1 MLNNSSQWP
10 SVNIFDTKQFR
21 QARIEA
27 HNALFWMARGANSF
41 LSAAPNNAHL
51 SLFWHRDSNNFRTRS
66 FDGDLQIGLN
76 FPDLELY
83 FCEGGQKVP
92 HSFWLDDRTPAFAE
106 AWYLVELLHR
116 DRDQSKFSTDLPF
129 SSPNMLMG
137 DTEDHNA
144 SAYKPE
150 LDALNCCVL
159 KGNEILQSVLH
170 TLAQKPEFAKCR
182 QWITLEPE
190 SFSLSLNVSAD
201 NEAVKLPSIGV
212 SLGDHLRPAP
222 FFFVKDSEA
231 YGSSKTH
238 LLDYDPQ
245 TLLPLKSIVNELTS
259 DVALVK
265 KLVNKFIEANNAK

>member
-1 MLNNSSQWP
+1 MNDSSQWP
-10 SVNIFDTKQFR
+10 PINIFDTNHFR

-27 HNALFWMARGANSF
+27 HNALFWMARGTNSF
-41 LSAAPNNAHL
+41 LDSTPDNGHL
-51 SLFWHRDSNNFRTRS
+51 SLFWHKASGNFRTRS

-129 SSPNMLMG
+129 SSPYMLMG

-144 SAYKPE
+144 SAYKRE
-150 LDALNCCVL
+150 LNALNVCVL
-159 KGNEILQSVLH
+159 RANEILRSVSNAI
-170 TLAQKPEFAKCR
+170 AQQPQFTKCR

-190 SFSLSLNVSAD
+190 SFSLVLNIVVD
-201 NEAVKLPSIGV
+201 NETVKLPLIGMC
-212 SLGDHLRPAP
+212 LGDHLRPAP
-222 FFFVKDSEA
+222 FFFVK
-231 YGSSKTH
+231 GSKKQSGSKTH
-238 LLDYDPQ
+238 LLDYDPG
-245 TLLPLKSIVNELTS
+245 TLLSLKSIVHETLPDVEL
-259 DVALVK
+259 VENLVG
-265 KLVNKFIEANNAK
+265 KFIEANHSK

>member
-1 MLNNSSQWP
+1 MHWP

-27 HNALFWMARGANSF
+27 HNALFWMARGAHSF
-41 LSAAPNNAHL
+41 LDATPNNEHL
-51 SLFWHRDSNNFRTRS
+51 SLFWHKSSNNFRTRS

-76 FPDLELY
+76 IPDLELY

-129 SSPNMLMG
+129 ASPDMLMG

-144 SAYKPE
+144 SAYKVE
-150 LDALNCCVL
+150 LDALNRCVL
-159 KGNEILQSVLH
+159 KGNEILQSVLLI
-170 TLAQKPEFAKCR
+170 LAQQPEFAKCR
-182 QWITLEPE
+182 KWITLEPE
-190 SFSLSLNVSAD
+190 PFSMGLNVSAD
-201 NEAVKLPSIGV
+201 NEVVKLPVIGI

-222 FFFVKDSEA
+222 FFFVRDGETNRTSN
-231 YGSSKTH
+231 SH
-238 LLDYDPQ
+238 LLDYAPQ
-245 TLLPLKSIVNELTS
+245 FLLPLKSIVNDATS
-259 DVALVK
+259 DSALVK
-265 KLVNKFIEANNAK
+265 RLVDMFIEANNVK

>member
-10 SVNIFDTKQFR
+10 SVSIFDTKQFR

-41 LSAAPNNAHL
+41 LDATPNNGHL

-137 DTEDHNA
+137 DTEDHKA

-159 KGNEILQSVLH
+159 KGNQILQSVMH
-170 TLAQKPEFAKCR
+170 TLAKQPEFAKCR

-190 SFSLSLNVSAD
+190 SFSLTLNVSAD
-201 NEAVKLPSIGV
+201 NEVVKLPSIGV

-231 YGSSKTH
+231 NGSSKTH

-265 KLVNKFIEANNAK
+265 KLANKFIEANNAK